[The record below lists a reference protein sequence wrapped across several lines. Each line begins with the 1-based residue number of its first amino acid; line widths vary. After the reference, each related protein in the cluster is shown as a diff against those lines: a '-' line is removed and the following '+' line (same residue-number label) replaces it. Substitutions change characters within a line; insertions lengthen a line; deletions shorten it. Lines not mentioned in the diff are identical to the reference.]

1 MKKRYFLGCLLL
13 TLTVKVFAQ
22 TGHVFYL
29 NKLPKNDTLLNGW
42 KFHAGDNGQWA
53 DPAFDDSKW
62 QAIDPGQ
69 DITTFS
75 QLNNIGTGW
84 LRLHIKTDTAIANQQ
99 LFAWVAQYLASEVYL
114 DGKLIK
120 RYGYIGDKPANTIAI
135 TPVRKPFKLKLKG
148 GIEEVIAVRLGYQSG
163 VLYTSPLY
171 TTLPAFSIYIN
182 GPAELISYDDFLK
195 TTQKL
200 LIINAIA
207 TGIFLIFC
215 FVHLVYFLF
224 NRSQKFNLYYSA
236 YCFCIFCIYATNIF
250 IYDQDHTENISAQMG
265 IYFFGGLC
273 FCGAFLFFV
282 LVVYEL
288 FGYQKRLIFKVLIVL
303 SCATVASVFLGDI
316 ISGLIVSIVFPVICM
331 LEASRV
337 CILAAQNGKKHA
349 FAILVFIVLF
359 AILYVWGGSL
369 DQTSLLATLI
379 NYFVFLA
386 LPIAMSVYLGIKT
399 AVTNQHL
406 KTMLI
411 EVQILSEQNILK
423 EQEKQQI
430 LADQNTLLETQVTE
444 RTAELSVSINHLKQ
458 TQTQLIQAEKMASLG
473 ELTAGIAHEIQNP
486 LNFVNN
492 FSEVN
497 KEMLEELKA
506 ESQKPKAERDEQLEA
521 ELINDLIQNEEKI
534 NHHGKRADA
543 IVKGMLE
550 HSRAS
555 TGQKEPTD
563 INALAD
569 EYLRLAYHGLR
580 AKDKAFNA
588 DLVTNFDQS
597 LPKVN
602 LIPQDIGRVLLNLFN
617 NAFYAVKEK
626 QKTADVNYKP
636 TVEVST
642 FSPPSGGWG
651 VSVRDN
657 GNGIPEAIKD
667 KIMQPFF
674 TTKPTGE
681 GTGLGLSLSYDIVV
695 KGHGGSIKVESVEG
709 EGSEFIIQL
718 PIIA

>member
-29 NKLPKNDTLLNGW
+29 NKLPKNDTLLNAW

-69 DITTFS
+69 DITTFR

-84 LRLHIKTDTAIANQQ
+84 LRLRIKTDTAIAKQQ
-99 LFAWVAQYLASEVYL
+99 LFAWVAQYSASEVYL

-135 TPVRKPFKLKLKG
+135 TPVRKPFELKLKG

-182 GPAELISYDDFLK
+182 GPAELISYDNFLK

-265 IYFFGGLC
+265 VYFFGGLC

-288 FGYQKRLIFKVLIVL
+288 FGYQKRLIFKVLIAL
-303 SCATVASVFLGDI
+303 SCATIASVFLGDI

-331 LEASRV
+331 LEAFRV
-337 CILAAQNGKKHA
+337 CILATQNGKKHA

-359 AILYVWGGSL
+359 AVLYVWGGSL

-430 LADQNTLLETQVTE
+430 LADQNLLLETQVTE
-444 RTAELSVSINHLKQ
+444 RTAELSVSLDHLKA
-458 TQTQLIQAEKMASLG
+458 TQNQLIQSEKMASLG

-497 KEMLEELKA
+497 REMIEELRTELRSGNLEEALA
-506 ESQKPKAERDEQLEA
+506 IVADIE
-521 ELINDLIQNEEKI
+521 QNEEKI
-534 NHHGKRADA
+534 THHGKRADG
-543 IVKGMLE
+543 IVKAMLQ

-555 TGQKEPTD
+555 SGTKEQTD
-563 INALAD
+563 LNGLVD

-580 AKDKAFNA
+580 AKEKSFNA
-588 DLVTNFDQS
+588 ELVTHFDER

-602 LIPQDIGRVLLNLFN
+602 IIPQDIGRVMLNLFT
-617 NAFYAVKEK
+617 NAFYAVQQK
-626 QKTADVNYKP
+626 QKTAAADYKP

-642 FSPPSGGWG
+642 KMDGQF
-651 VSVRDN
+651 VTIKVKDN
-657 GNGIPEAIKD
+657 GTGIPDEIKD
-667 KIMQPFF
+667 KILQPFF

-681 GTGLGLSLSYDIVV
+681 GTGLGLSLSYDTIV
-695 KGHGGSIKVESVEG
+695 KGHGGKIDIQSSVNDYT
-709 EGSEFIIQL
+709 EFTIRI
-718 PIIA
+718 PA